1 MVEKVHHGSA
11 QFGTMLREWRGLRQV
26 SQLALA
32 VDADISQRHLSF
44 LESGRAR
51 PSREMVL
58 RIATALDLPLR
69 ARNELLESA
78 GFAAFYPERA
88 LSASELRS
96 ASEALE
102 RIIAH
107 HEPYPAFILN
117 RHWNIVMT
125 NGAAQRLIARCVSAD
140 VVAEL
145 SAKTPLN
152 FMRLTFHPKG
162 IRARVRNWEQI
173 AGVLI
178 ARLRREAHGDPG
190 SPSESLLR
198 ELATPAEKKRSPQM
212 QDLPLSPAIALELQT
227 DDGSLRLFNTLT
239 TFGTP
244 QDVTLQELRIEM
256 SFPIDEASK
265 ALLQAWG
272 EAAGTRT

>member
-1 MVEKVHHGSA
+1 MVESVHQGSL
-11 QFGTMLREWRGLRQV
+11 QFGAMLREWRGLRQV

-69 ARNELLESA
+69 ARNELLGSA
-78 GFAAFYPERA
+78 GFAAFYPERP

-117 RHWNIVMT
+117 RSWDIVMT
-125 NGAAQRLIARCVSAD
+125 NAAAQRLIAHCANAE

-145 SAKTPLN
+145 SSKAPLN
-152 FMRLTFHPKG
+152 FMRLMFHPHG

-173 AGVLI
+173 AAVLI
-178 ARLRREAHGDPG
+178 ARLRREAHGNPG

-198 ELATPAEKKRSPQM
+198 ELAASEGKRRPPRL
-212 QDLPLSPAIALELQT
+212 QDLPLSPATALELQT
-227 DDGSLRLFNTLT
+227 EAGLLRLFNTLT

-256 SFPIDEASK
+256 SFPIDDASK
-265 ALLQAWG
+265 ALLQAWS
-272 EAAGTRT
+272 EAADRLT

>member
-1 MVEKVHHGSA
+1 MVESVHQGSL
-11 QFGTMLREWRGLRQV
+11 QFGAMLREWRGLRQV

-69 ARNELLESA
+69 ARNELLGSA
-78 GFAAFYPERA
+78 GFAAVYPERP

-117 RHWNIVMT
+117 RSWDIVMT
-125 NGAAQRLIARCVSAD
+125 NAAAQRLIAHCANAE

-145 SAKTPLN
+145 SSKAPLN
-152 FMRLTFHPKG
+152 FMRLMFHPHG

-173 AGVLI
+173 AAVLI
-178 ARLRREAHGDPG
+178 ARLRREAHGNP
-190 SPSESLLR
+190 PRL
-198 ELATPAEKKRSPQM
+198 
-212 QDLPLSPAIALELQT
+212 QDLPLSPATALELQT
-227 DDGSLRLFNTLT
+227 EAGLLRLFNTLT

-256 SFPIDEASK
+256 SFPIDDASK
-265 ALLQAWG
+265 ALLQAWS
-272 EAAGTRT
+272 EAADRLT